1 MLAVTLDV
9 DWAPDKIV
17 DEVISVLDSYR
28 VPATLFCTNFSKDV
42 SGNSSSLAGRFHER
56 HEIALHPNFQHTG
69 TYDEVWDALLKLYPA
84 AKGWR
89 SHNGVT
95 GWPITSG
102 GAERGLRYEVYPA
115 VFQNYVAP
123 CQVNRAL
130 KGHYVF
136 TTAFWDSHMLHEP
149 EFSWS
154 ASDLPHRKL
163 FEDESTVVVLGFHP
177 NILYYDMRSHTEYD
191 ARKPS
196 YHHVDEAGSFRHH
209 RPAGAMTLLY
219 EMLEMLPSQHFST
232 ILSFGAC
239 AGFW

>member
-1 MLAVTLDV
+1 M
-9 DWAPDKIV
+9 
-17 DEVISVLDSYR
+17 S
-28 VPATLFCTNFSKDV
+28 PATA
-42 SGNSSSLAGRFHER
+42 SSLAGRFHER

-154 ASDLPHRKL
+154 AYDLPHRKL
-163 FEDESTVVVLGFHP
+163 FEDESTVVVLGFIRTP
-177 NILYYDMRSHTEYD
+177 FTTTCGRTRSTMHESPPTTRWTERIPSAIIAPP
-191 ARKPS
+191 AR
-196 YHHVDEAGSFRHH
+196 
-209 RPAGAMTLLY
+209 
-219 EMLEMLPSQHFST
+219 
-232 ILSFGAC
+232 
-239 AGFW
+239 

>member
-56 HEIALHPNFQHTG
+56 HEVALHPNFQHTG

-95 GWPITSG
+95 AWPMTSG
-102 GAERGLRYEVYPA
+102 DAEAVLHGGGGAGCSPRSPPRRRDEIAVRNARNASLTALHHHLVLRCLRGVLVIKPRSPKTANTATPQTDLYP
-115 VFQNYVAP
+115 
-123 CQVNRAL
+123 R
-130 KGHYVF
+130 G
-136 TTAFWDSHMLHEP
+136 
-149 EFSWS
+149 
-154 ASDLPHRKL
+154 
-163 FEDESTVVVLGFHP
+163 
-177 NILYYDMRSHTEYD
+177 D
-191 ARKPS
+191 AGRT
-196 YHHVDEAGSFRHH
+196 R
-209 RPAGAMTLLY
+209 
-219 EMLEMLPSQHFST
+219 
-232 ILSFGAC
+232 
-239 AGFW
+239 